1 MWQPSSSLATDSKL
15 GLINIKEMR
24 RWSERL
30 DASVLRSNKRTAA
43 SPDTFAKLRF
53 MVFRPSGDAV
63 PTCWAN
69 SRIAHK
75 HERQRRGW
83 KGEGQGTMKASQR
96 GGKKKVAKADR
107 SAESR
112 HPIDEQLSRHS
123 LDFNTILRTTDGPVT
138 LFPTAT
144 RQKQNFCSGEGRAQ
158 FNVRLQWVW
167 VWCRSAKGG
176 APVFPLVFDKCKCNS
191 LEICSAKI
199 NA

>member
-1 MWQPSSSLATDSKL
+1 MRAFSAPTKGRLPPPTPSLNCVLWFSVHQATL
-15 GLINIKEMR
+15 CRHVGQIRALRTNMR
-24 RWSERL
+24 SMHARR
-30 DASVLRSNKRTAA
+30 RS
-43 SPDTFAKLRF
+43 
-53 MVFRPSGDAV
+53 
-63 PTCWAN
+63 
-69 SRIAHK
+69 
-75 HERQRRGW
+75 
-83 KGEGQGTMKASQR
+83 KGEDERVR
-96 GGKKKVAKADR
+96 GKEPWKLLRAGGKKVAKADR

-144 RQKQNFCSGEGRAQ
+144 RQKQNFCSGEGRVQ